1 MHEWHRDRLVLL
13 MIGALTA
20 ACATTGSEGSGP
32 GVGAAVPELKV
43 TGLDGQAYD
52 HGALAGQVVLL
63 DLWASWCAP
72 CKEELPLL
80 DAMAARLRSKGVT
93 ILAVSI
99 DENREDA
106 LGFLKSRGARWSL
119 SLAHDPQGRLAERL
133 KPSRMP
139 TSYIIDRAG
148 IIRHVNAGF
157 EREDVARIEARL
169 TQLAARPE

>member
-1 MHEWHRDRLVLL
+1 MSEKYQCPALILIAVTVLS
-13 MIGALTA
+13 G
-20 ACATTGSEGSGP
+20 CATAGAEGGP
-32 GVGAAVPELKV
+32 AAVGSPVPEVKI
-43 TGLDGQAYD
+43 TGFDGRAFD
-52 HGALAGQVVLL
+52 RGALAGQVVLL

-80 DAMAARLRSKGVT
+80 DSMAARLRAKGVT

-99 DENREDA
+99 DENRDDA
-106 LGFLKSRGARWSL
+106 LGFLKSKGRWAL
-119 SLAHDPQGRLAERL
+119 SLAHDPEGRLAERL

-148 IIRHVNAGF
+148 IIRAVNAGF

-169 TQLAARPE
+169 TQLASQP